1 MSSSH
6 TEGSRPPA
14 DAFVDDEVEA
24 AESQRRSQRENVSE
38 AMLSISHQ
46 YTIDRLVKVE
56 ELLSTNRATV
66 HQLSRADIKL
76 LEAMDPDSM
85 PASIK
90 EKIKDVNQTVMMR
103 IAAAEQGP
111 QRVKEVRG
119 DLFKA
124 PENAVLIR
132 RCTSPSKTGKANRSD
147 ACNTKGLWGM
157 GIAAEFRDRVCI
169 HPNQKAPTNHQLDSI
184 PLPTN
189 FTSNSARSRSKI
201 PPTLWRPWQ
210 RSRGTRAA
218 EVASSRASS

>member
-6 TEGSRPPA
+6 TGSGGPPA
-14 DAFVDDEVEA
+14 DASVGDEVKA
-24 AESQRRSQRENVSE
+24 AEPQGRSQRENMRE

-46 YTIDRLVKVE
+46 YTVDRLLKME

-66 HQLSRADIKL
+66 HQLSRADIRL
-76 LEAMDPDSM
+76 LEAMDPDLM

-103 IAAAEQGP
+103 IAAAEQEP

-132 RCTSPSKTGKANRSD
+132 RCTSPSKTGQANRSD

-157 GIAAEFRDRVCI
+157 GIAAEFRDGVCI
-169 HPNQKAPTNHQLDSI
+169 HPNQ
-184 PLPTN
+184 
-189 FTSNSARSRSKI
+189 R
-201 PPTLWRPWQ
+201 
-210 RSRGTRAA
+210 
-218 EVASSRASS
+218 ESSH